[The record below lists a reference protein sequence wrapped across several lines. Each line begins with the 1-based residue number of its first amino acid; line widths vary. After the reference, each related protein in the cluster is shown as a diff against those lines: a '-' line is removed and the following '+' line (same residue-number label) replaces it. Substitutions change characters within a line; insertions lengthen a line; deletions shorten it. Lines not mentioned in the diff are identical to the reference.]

1 MPTTNDWLENLA
13 QKILNNI
20 ETYQEVKYP
29 IYVPSKARSNIKLT
43 TKALADVGLDFYIV
57 IEPQDADDY
66 RNEYSE
72 AQIIVMEKNDQGIS
86 YVRNACKKHSISIGA
101 DYHWQIDDNIKDFR
115 IRENNKNVITNTKN
129 LLSAI
134 ENYISHF
141 DNIGIC
147 SPSHTMFAFAK
158 NTHVSI
164 NKQAYSCVLINN
176 ELDIGYRHPCVED
189 TDYSMQVLSSGY
201 CTILFNKLLMSKAT
215 TGQYKGGNTD
225 ISYSGDGRLIRSK
238 GLQDFWPGDF
248 KIIKKNE
255 SWRIA
260 PSRVWDK
267 FPQLPK
273 GKDIDFNSNT
283 LDNFFV

>member
-1 MPTTNDWLENLA
+1 MITNDWLENLG
-13 QKILNNI
+13 QETINNLSNYNEI
-20 ETYQEVKYP
+20 KYP
-29 IYVPSKARSNIKLT
+29 IYVPSKSRSEIKLT
-43 TKALADVGLDFYIV
+43 TKCLENIPFYVV

-66 RNEYSE
+66 RKEYSE
-72 AQIIVMEKNDQGIS
+72 DKLVILEKNDQGIS
-86 YVRNACKKHSISIGA
+86 YVRNACKKHSMSIGA

-158 NTHVSI
+158 NNHISI
-164 NKQAYSCVLINN
+164 NRQAYSCVLINN
-176 ELDIGYRHPCVED
+176 NLDIWYRHPCVED
-189 TDYSMQVLSSGY
+189 TDYSMQILSKGF

-225 ISYSGDGRLIRSK
+225 ISYSGDGRLIRSR
-238 GLQDFWPGDF
+238 GLQDFWPGNF
-248 KIIKKNE
+248 KLIRKNE

-273 GKDIDFNSNT
+273 GPNINFNGNT
-283 LDNFFV
+283 LEQFF